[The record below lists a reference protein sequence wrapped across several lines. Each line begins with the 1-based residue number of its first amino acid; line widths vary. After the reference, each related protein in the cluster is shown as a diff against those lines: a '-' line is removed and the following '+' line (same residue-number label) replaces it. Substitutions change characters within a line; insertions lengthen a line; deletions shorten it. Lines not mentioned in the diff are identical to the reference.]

1 MVHEL
6 YHNKAAKTKDEQK
19 NVAIT
24 QSPSSHLTEKVV
36 ETTEKKTCYEG
47 LFTESP
53 LTPGW

>member
-6 YHNKAAKTKDEQK
+6 YHNKAAKTKDEQQ

-36 ETTEKKTCYEG
+36 ETTEKHAMV
-47 LFTESP
+47 LPS
-53 LTPGW
+53 